1 MPKKCFPE
9 SYSCEASVRLN
20 AVLKSKL
27 REYTKVLRDL
37 VGDSVSEDDI
47 KAKLNEQ
54 MGEIYRVVGICLG
67 IPDEKFKWEYYDKS
81 KSYQCVGPIRP
92 IDFYEKYVKSVFN
105 VDDKVCIVTDPR
117 ATSVYGQAYTVE
129 YLGNVVGGR
138 PVLYNNQP
146 VELLMDLVTT
156 SLKNSEPVWFGCEV
170 SKRFAGKQGIEDLT
184 IHDFK
189 LVFGV
194 DIQITMSKAD
204 RLLYGE
210 SAMTHAMTFTAVSCD
225 VSTRNSEFYFYFQ
238 LINKTHDF
246 FFFFFFVTGQW
257 DSNKISCR
265 KFMG

>member
-1 MPKKCFPE
+1 MLVNLINKHGLMPKKCFPE
-9 SYSCEASVRLN
+9 SYSCEASLRLN

-37 VGDSVSEDDI
+37 VAKGVSEDEI
-47 KAKLNEQ
+47 RTKLNEQ
-54 MGEIYRVVGICLG
+54 MGEIYKVVGICLG

-81 KSYQCVGPIRP
+81 KAYQCVGPIKP
-92 IDFYEKYVKSVFN
+92 TDFYEKYVKPCFN

-117 ATSVYGQAYTVE
+117 STSAYGQAYTVE

-156 SLKNSEPVWFGCEV
+156 SLKNSEAVWFGCEV

-225 VSTRNSEFYFYFQ
+225 VSYHKYYKKVYLF
-238 LINKTHDF
+238 LIFTFLLLLF
-246 FFFFFFVTGQW
+246 FILQ
-257 DSNKISCR
+257 
-265 KFMG
+265 

>member
-1 MPKKCFPE
+1 MLVNLINKHGLMPKKCFPE

-37 VGDSVSEDDI
+37 VAESAAEDVI
-47 KAKLNEQ
+47 KTTLDQQ
-54 MGEIYRVVGICLG
+54 MSEIYRIVGICLG
-67 IPDEKFKWEYYDKS
+67 IPDEKFKWEYYDKN
-81 KSYQCVGPIRP
+81 KSYQCIGSIRP

-117 ATSVYGQAYTVE
+117 ASSVYGQAYTVE
-129 YLGNVVGGR
+129 CLGNVVGGR

-156 SLKNSEPVWFGCEV
+156 SLKSSEPVWFGCEV

-184 IHDFK
+184 VHDFK

-194 DIQITMSKAD
+194 DIQITMSKGD

-225 VSTRNSEFYFYFQ
+225 VSSMMFSSP
-238 LINKTHDF
+238 
-246 FFFFFFVTGQW
+246 V
-257 DSNKISCR
+257 
-265 KFMG
+265 